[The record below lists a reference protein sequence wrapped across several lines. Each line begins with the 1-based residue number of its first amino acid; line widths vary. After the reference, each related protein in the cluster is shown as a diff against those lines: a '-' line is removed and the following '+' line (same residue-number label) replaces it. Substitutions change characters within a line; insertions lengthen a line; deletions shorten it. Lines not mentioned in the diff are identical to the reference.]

1 LFSLL
6 LLMNSVGAG
15 GIRILST
22 LLKINDSLC
31 SIPTVRVTKEVS
43 ARQLAFS
50 LAIEALIVNDVMTRI
65 SVTHETR

>member
-1 LFSLL
+1 
-6 LLMNSVGAG
+6 
-15 GIRILST
+15 
-22 LLKINDSLC
+22 LKINDSLC